1 MNYEIVEYNSIYCNE
16 IISLIVRN
24 LMDVNIKDY
33 GIEKMRE
40 HASKFTPQT
49 LEEYS
54 KNNKMYVALENG
66 KVVGTLRV
74 DKNNKGNEFDY
85 VLLTIFVLP
94 DCFNRG
100 IGSALVNAG
109 ENYVKT
115 LGGKSISIPSSVD
128 ACKFYEKLGYYYVN
142 DNNPDEDG
150 VVLMKKDLI

>member
-54 KNNKMYVALENG
+54 KNSKMYVALENG
-66 KVVGTLRV
+66 KVVRTLRV

-109 ENYVKT
+109 EYYVKT
-115 LGGKSISIPSSVD
+115 LGGISISIPSSVD

>member
-1 MNYEIVEYNSIYCNE
+1 MKYEIVEYNSIYCNE

-33 GIEKMRE
+33 GIDKMRE

-54 KNNKMYVALENG
+54 KNSKMYVALENG

-74 DKNNKGNEFDY
+74 DKNNNGNEYDY
-85 VLLTIFVLP
+85 VLLTVFVLP

-142 DNNPDEDG
+142 NNNPDKDG

>member
-1 MNYEIVEYNSIYCNE
+1 
-16 IISLIVRN
+16 
-24 LMDVNIKDY
+24 
-33 GIEKMRE
+33 
-40 HASKFTPQT
+40 
-49 LEEYS
+49 
-54 KNNKMYVALENG
+54 MYVALENG

>member
-1 MNYEIVEYNSIYCNE
+1 
-16 IISLIVRN
+16 
-24 LMDVNIKDY
+24 MDVNIKY
-33 GIEKMRE
+33 FCIENMRE

-54 KNNKMYVALENG
+54 KNSKMYVALENG

>member
-1 MNYEIVEYNSIYCNE
+1 MKYEIVEYNSIYCNE

-24 LMDVNIKDY
+24 LMNVNIKDY
-33 GIEKMRE
+33 GIDKMRE

-54 KNNKMYVALENG
+54 KNSKMYVALENG

-74 DKNNKGNEFDY
+74 DKNNNGNEYDY
-85 VLLTIFVLP
+85 VLLTVFVLP

-128 ACKFYEKLGYYYVN
+128 ASKFYEKLGHYYVN